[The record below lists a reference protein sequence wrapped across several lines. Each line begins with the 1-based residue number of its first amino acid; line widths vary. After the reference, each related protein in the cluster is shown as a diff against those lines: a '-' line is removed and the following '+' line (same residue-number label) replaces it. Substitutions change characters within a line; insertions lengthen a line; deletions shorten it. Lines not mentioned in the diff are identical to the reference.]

1 MNQKNSK
8 IAVFKSVQIKFEE
21 KWYHK
26 RKKTVIY
33 NGKKK
38 IREDTSIINRYTTN
52 NKFLQYIIKRE
63 YMSSVLISQVD
74 K

>member
-8 IAVFKSVQIKFEE
+8 IAVLKSVQIKFEE
-21 KWYHK
+21 KWYHMRK
-26 RKKTVIY
+26 RTVIY
-33 NGKKK
+33 NGKK
-38 IREDTSIINRYTTN
+38 IREEDTSIINRYTTN

-63 YMSSVLISQVD
+63 YMSSVLINQVD